1 MYSFLE
7 RVNTCNRS
15 IKKKKKQAANK
26 SMVAEEVLKLLS
38 TDQSVRQRGE
48 VDFIL
53 CVGDDRSDEDMFQTV
68 KRFRDH
74 ARESPTPVLSED
86 EV

>member
-1 MYSFLE
+1 
-7 RVNTCNRS
+7 
-15 IKKKKKQAANK
+15 
-26 SMVAEEVLKLLS
+26 MVAEAVLNLLS
-38 TDQSVRQRGE
+38 KPESLLERGE

-74 ARESPTPVLSED
+74 ARELPSPVLSPTAED
-86 EV
+86 EVQMAWVWMRFEGI

>member
-1 MYSFLE
+1 
-7 RVNTCNRS
+7 
-15 IKKKKKQAANK
+15 
-26 SMVAEEVLKLLS
+26 MVAEEVLKLLS

-74 ARESPTPVLSED
+74 AKESPTPVLSED
-86 EV
+86 EVNSCSIYTS

>member
-1 MYSFLE
+1 
-7 RVNTCNRS
+7 
-15 IKKKKKQAANK
+15 
-26 SMVAEEVLKLLS
+26 MVAEEVLKLLS
-38 TDQSVRQRGE
+38 TEQSVRQRGE

-74 ARESPTPVLSED
+74 ARESPTPVLNSED
-86 EV
+86 EVRPSERTHTDRCVFQERV